1 MDVEFPY
8 LIINEKAGVMSNVF
22 IQKLTLCIYIGRER
36 YVYAMELHRNHSNNK
51 LKMFQ
56 YQPETIINTQQYML
70 MGCEVVAF
78 SL

>member
-1 MDVEFPY
+1 M
-8 LIINEKAGVMSNVF
+8 
-22 IQKLTLCIYIGRER
+22 GRGR

-56 YQPETIINTQQYML
+56 YKQETIINTQQYML
-70 MGCEVVAF
+70 MGCEVVVF

>member
-1 MDVEFPY
+1 M
-8 LIINEKAGVMSNVF
+8 
-22 IQKLTLCIYIGRER
+22 GRGR

-51 LKMFQ
+51 VEMFQ
-56 YQPETIINTQQYML
+56 YKQKAIINTQQYML